1 MALDGRALAKGCA
14 AQGPGGGAAQGP
26 GGGAELRMAE
36 HLCRSQM
43 DRFLK
48 ALGENRP
55 ITVACT
61 QEAPIF
67 TQEAEEAGFTAALDF
82 VNVREHAGWSD
93 EGAEAGPKMA
103 GLLASAAVPLPAIS
117 LVSMTSQGIALILG
131 RDAMALEAARALSD
145 KLDIT
150 VLLTGEEPV
159 IPARRVEFPVLR
171 GRARA
176 ATGHLG
182 DFTVT
187 VDDTS
192 AASPASR
199 SVYLWGE
206 GKNGTQSRCDVI
218 LDLSGRPALFHE
230 TRQGY
235 LRADPADAAAVA
247 RAMAAAG
254 ELVGTFDKPRFV
266 NFDQGLCAHSR
277 NKKAGCTRCLDLC
290 PTGAITPG
298 GSPPAGTATA
308 TGPRGATTD
317 WVNISNEIC
326 AGCGAC
332 AAVCPTGA
340 IQYALPTADALARRM
355 RAMLLGFAEA
365 GGRDPILLIH
375 DDAHG
380 EALLDAL
387 ARHGDGLPARVLP
400 LRVNEVSQL
409 DLSLLA
415 GAFAWGAAGLRLLM
429 PARRGHG
436 TEGVLRNLDY
446 LNAALT
452 GMGIGA
458 RAAAIETDDPFT
470 LGEAVRG
477 LKSLHTGWVAENF
490 LPQGAPREVMRQA
503 FRALHGASGSQATQ
517 IAMPEQA
524 PFGLARVDTDG
535 CTLCLA
541 CTMVCPTSAFTAN
554 PDTPQLRFLEDACVQ
569 CGLCAVTCP
578 EKVITLEPRLNFSPE
593 AARAVVVKEE
603 PPAECPSCGKL
614 FGMKSSVE
622 RVKAKL
628 TASGHWMFQDPA
640 RLAMLD
646 LCEDCRVSAA
656 TNAALDPYATTE
668 RPRAKTTE
676 DYLREAERAKKLN

>member
-1 MALDGRALAKGCA
+1 MTLDGKALAKGCA
-14 AQGPGGGAAQGP
+14 AQGPNAGT
-26 GGGAELRMAE
+26 ELRMAE
-36 HLCRSQM
+36 HLCRSQL
-43 DRFLK
+43 DRFLA

-55 ITVACT
+55 MTVACT
-61 QEAPIF
+61 QEAPLF
-67 TQEAEEAGFTAALDF
+67 TQEAEEAGFAGTLDF
-82 VNVREHAGWSD
+82 VNVREHAGWSA
-93 EGAEAGPKMA
+93 EGAAAGPKMA
-103 GLLASAAVPLPAIS
+103 GLLASAAVPLPSIS

-131 RDAMALEAARALSD
+131 RDAVALEAARALSE

-150 VLLTGEEPV
+150 VLLTGEEAV
-159 IPARRVEFPVLR
+159 TPARRVEFPVLR
-171 GRARA
+171 GRART

-199 SVYLWGE
+199 AAYLWGE

-235 LRADPADAAAVA
+235 LRADPRDPVAVA
-247 RAMAAAG
+247 KAMAAAG

-266 NFDQGLCAHSR
+266 NFEQGLCAHSR
-277 NKKAGCTRCLDLC
+277 NKKTGCTRCLDLC
-290 PTGAITPG
+290 PTGAITPSG
-298 GSPPAGTATA
+298 K
-308 TGPRGATTD
+308 D
-317 WVNISNEIC
+317 WVNVSNEIC

-380 EALLDAL
+380 EALIDAL
-387 ARHGDGLPARVLP
+387 ARHGEGLPARVLP
-400 LRVNEVSQL
+400 IRVNEVSQL
-409 DLSLLA
+409 DLSLLT
-415 GAFAWGAAGLRLLM
+415 GAFAWGAAGLALLL
-429 PARRGHG
+429 PGRRGHG
-436 TEGVLRNLDY
+436 TEGVFRNLDY
-446 LNAALT
+446 VNTALT
-452 GMGIGA
+452 GLGLA
-458 RAAAIETDDPFT
+458 PRAQAIETDDPFT
-470 LGEAVRG
+470 LAEALSA
-477 LKSLHTGWVAENF
+477 LKPLRTSWTADGF
-490 LPQGAPREVMRQA
+490 LPLGAPREVMRQA

-517 IAMPEQA
+517 VAMPEKA
-524 PFGLARVDTDG
+524 PFGLARVDTEG

-554 PDTPQLRFLEDACVQ
+554 PETPQLRFLEEACVQ

-578 EKVITLEPRLNFSPE
+578 EKVITLEPRLNFAPE
-593 AARAVVVKEE
+593 AARPVVVKEE

-668 RPRAKTTE
+668 RPRTKTTE

>member
-1 MALDGRALAKGCA
+1 MALDGRALAQGCA
-14 AQGPGGGAAQGP
+14 AQG
-26 GGGAELRMAE
+26 AELRTAE
-36 HLCRSQM
+36 HLCRSQL
-43 DRFLK
+43 DRFLT
-48 ALGENRP
+48 ALGEGRP
-55 ITVACT
+55 VTVGCT
-61 QEAPIF
+61 QEAPLF
-67 TQEAEEAGFTAALDF
+67 TQEAEEARFAGALDF
-82 VNVREHAGWSD
+82 VNIREHAGWSA

-103 GLLASAAVPLPAIS
+103 GLLASAAVPLPSIS

-131 RDAMALEAARALSD
+131 RDAVALEAARALSD

-159 IPARRVEFPVLR
+159 TPARRVEFPVLR
-171 GRARA
+171 GRARS
-176 ATGHLG
+176 ATGFLG

-187 VDDTS
+187 VDDTA

-199 SVYLWGE
+199 GTYLWGE
-206 GKNGTQSRCDVI
+206 GKAGTQSRCDVI

-235 LRADPADAAAVA
+235 LRADPRDAAAVA

-277 NKKAGCTRCLDLC
+277 NKKVGCTRCLDLC
-290 PTGAITPG
+290 PTGAITPSG
-298 GSPPAGTATA
+298 K
-308 TGPRGATTD
+308 D
-317 WVNISNEIC
+317 WVLVSNEIC

-355 RAMLLGFAEA
+355 RAMLLGFTAA

-446 LNAALT
+446 LNTALN
-452 GMGIGA
+452 GLGLGA
-458 RAAAIETDDPFT
+458 RATAIETDDPFS
-470 LGEAVRG
+470 LGEALQTTKLLRT
-477 LKSLHTGWVAENF
+477 SWTGDSF

-503 FRALHGASGSQATQ
+503 FRALHGATGAAATQ
-517 IAMPEQA
+517 IAMPEMA
-524 PFGLARVDTDG
+524 PFGLARVDVSG

-554 PDTPQLRFLEDACVQ
+554 PDTPQLRFLEEACVQ
-569 CGLCAVTCP
+569 CGLCATTCP
-578 EKVITLEPRLNFSPE
+578 EKVISLEPRLNFSAE
-593 AARAVVVKEE
+593 ASRSVVVKEE

-628 TASGHWMFQDPA
+628 SASGHWMFQDPA

-646 LCEDCRVSAA
+646 LCEDCRVGAA
-656 TNAALDPYATTE
+656 TNAAVDPYATTE

-676 DYLREAERAKKLN
+676 DFLREAERAKKLK

>member
-1 MALDGRALAKGCA
+1 MTPDPRAIAKGC
-14 AQGPGGGAAQGP
+14 
-26 GGGAELRMAE
+26 GAELRSAE
-36 HLCRSQM
+36 HLCRSQL
-43 DRFLK
+43 DRFLA
-48 ALGENRP
+48 ALAENRP
-55 ITVACT
+55 VTVACT
-61 QEAPIF
+61 QEAPLF
-67 TQEAEEAGFTAALDF
+67 TQEAEEAGFNAALDF
-82 VNVREHAGWSD
+82 VNIREHAGWSS
-93 EGAEAGPKMA
+93 EGAESGPKMA

-117 LVSMTSQGIALILG
+117 LVSMTSQGVALILG
-131 RDAMALEAARALSD
+131 RDAVALEAARALAE

-150 VLLTGEEPV
+150 VLLTGEESV
-159 IPARRVEFPVLR
+159 TPARRVEFPVLR

-176 ATGHLG
+176 AIGHLG

-187 VDDTS
+187 VDGAA

-199 SVYLWGE
+199 AAYLWGE
-206 GKNGTQSRCDVI
+206 GKDGTQSRCDVI

-235 LRADPADAAAVA
+235 LRADPTDAAAVA

-266 NFDQGLCAHSR
+266 NLDQGLCAHSR
-277 NKKAGCTRCLDLC
+277 NKKTGCTRCLDLC
-290 PTGAITPG
+290 PTGAITPSG
-298 GSPPAGTATA
+298 K
-308 TGPRGATTD
+308 D
-317 WVNISNEIC
+317 WVNVSNEAC

-355 RAMLLGFAEA
+355 RAMLLGFTEA

-387 ARHGDGLPARVLP
+387 ARHGEGLPARVLP
-400 LRVNEVSQL
+400 LRVNEVGQC
-409 DLSLLA
+409 DLSILA
-415 GAFAWGAAGLRLLM
+415 GGFAWGAAGLRLLM

-446 LNAALT
+446 LNAALE
-452 GMGIGA
+452 GLGIGA
-458 RAAAIETDDPFT
+458 RAAAIETDDPFS
-470 LGEAVRG
+470 LAEA
-477 LKSLHTGWVAENF
+477 LHAAKPLRTTWTAETF
-490 LPQGAPREVMRQA
+490 LPQGAPREIMRQA
-503 FRALHGASGSQATQ
+503 FRALPDPGGV
-517 IAMPEQA
+517 IAMPAQA
-524 PFGLARVDTDG
+524 PFGLARVDTAG

-541 CTMVCPTSAFTAN
+541 CTMVCPTAAFTAN
-554 PDTPQLRFLEDACVQ
+554 PETPQLRFLEEACVQ

-578 EKVITLEPRLNFSPE
+578 EKVITLEPRLNLAPE
-593 AARAVVVKEE
+593 ASRAVVVKEE

-628 TASGHWMFQDPA
+628 SASGHWMFQDPA

>member
-1 MALDGRALAKGCA
+1 MTLDGRALAKGCA
-14 AQGPGGGAAQGP
+14 AQGS
-26 GGGAELRMAE
+26 ELRMAE
-36 HLCRSQM
+36 HLCRSQL
-43 DRFLK
+43 DRFLA

-55 ITVACT
+55 MTVACT
-61 QEAPIF
+61 QEQPLF

-82 VNVREHAGWSD
+82 VNIREHAGW
-93 EGAEAGPKMA
+93 GAQGDEAGPKMA
-103 GLLASAAVPLPAIS
+103 GLLASAAVPLPGIS
-117 LVSMTSQGIALILG
+117 LVSMTSQGIALVLG
-131 RDAMALEAARALSD
+131 RDAVALEAARALAD

-150 VLLTGEEPV
+150 VLLTGEEAV
-159 IPARRVEFPVLR
+159 TPARRVEFPVLR
-171 GRARA
+171 GRARS
-176 ATGHLG
+176 ATGFLG

-187 VDDTS
+187 VDDTA

-199 SVYLWGE
+199 AAYLWGE

-235 LRADPADAAAVA
+235 LRADPGDAAAVA

-277 NKKAGCTRCLDLC
+277 NKKVGCTRCLDLC
-290 PTGAITPG
+290 PTGAITPSG
-298 GSPPAGTATA
+298 K
-308 TGPRGATTD
+308 D
-317 WVNISNEIC
+317 WVNVSNEIC

-409 DLSLLA
+409 DLSLLV

-436 TEGVLRNLDY
+436 TEGVFRNLDY
-446 LNAALT
+446 LNAALS
-452 GMGIGA
+452 GLGLGLGP
-458 RAAAIETDDPFT
+458 RALAIETDDPFT
-470 LGEAVRG
+470 LGEALGATAPLRTHWTAD
-477 LKSLHTGWVAENF
+477 SF
-490 LPQGAPREVMRQA
+490 LPQGAPREVMRQG
-503 FRALHGASGSQATQ
+503 FRALHSASGAAVTQ
-517 IAMPEQA
+517 IAMPAQA
-524 PFGLARVDTDG
+524 PFGIARVAAEG

-554 PDTPQLRFLEDACVQ
+554 PDTPQLRFLEEACVQ

-578 EKVITLEPRLNFSPE
+578 EKVITLEPRLNFAPE
-593 AARAVVVKEE
+593 ARQPVVVKEE

-614 FGMKSSVE
+614 FGVKSSVE

-646 LCEDCRVSAA
+646 LCEDCRVGAA

-676 DYLREAERAKKLN
+676 DFLREAERAKKLN

>member
-1 MALDGRALAKGCA
+1 MTLDVKALARGCA
-14 AQGPGGGAAQGP
+14 AQGT
-26 GGGAELRMAE
+26 ELRTAE
-36 HLCRSQM
+36 HLCRGQL
-43 DRFLK
+43 DRFMA

-61 QEAPIF
+61 QEAPLF
-67 TQEAEEAGFTAALDF
+67 TQEAEDAGFAHALDF
-82 VNVREHAGWSD
+82 VNVREHGGWAR
-93 EGAEAGPKMA
+93 EGDAAGPKMA
-103 GLLASAAVPLPAIS
+103 GLLATASVPLPGIS
-117 LVSMTSQGIALILG
+117 LVSMESRGVALILG
-131 RDAMALEAARALSD
+131 RDTVAIEAARALAE

-150 VLLTGEEPV
+150 VLLTGEESV
-159 IPARRVEFPVLR
+159 LPARRVEFPVLR
-171 GRARA
+171 GRARM
-176 ATGHLG
+176 ATGWLG
-182 DFTVT
+182 NFSVT
-187 VDDTS
+187 VDGTA

-199 SVYLWGE
+199 AEYLWGT
-206 GKNGTQSRCDVI
+206 GKDGTESRCDVI
-218 LDLSGRPALFHE
+218 LDLTGRAALFHE

-235 LRADPADAAAVA
+235 LRAGPNDAAAVA
-247 RAMAAAG
+247 RAVAAAG

-277 NKKAGCTRCLDLC
+277 NKKTGCTRCLDLC
-290 PTGAITPG
+290 PTGAITPSG
-298 GSPPAGTATA
+298 K
-308 TGPRGATTD
+308 D
-317 WVNISNEIC
+317 WVAVSNEIC

-332 AAVCPTGA
+332 AAICPTGA

-355 RAMLLGFAEA
+355 RALLLGFTEA

-375 DDAHG
+375 DEAQG
-380 EALLDAL
+380 EALIDAL

-415 GAFAWGAAGLRLLM
+415 GAFAWGAAGLRLVM

-452 GMGIGA
+452 GMGLNA
-458 RAAAIETDDPFT
+458 PSPRALAIETDDPFS
-470 LGEAVRG
+470 LGEALVAAKPLR
-477 LKSLHTGWVAENF
+477 TGWEADGF

-503 FRALHGASGSQATQ
+503 FRALHAASGAAVME
-517 IAMPEQA
+517 IAMPALA
-524 PFGLARVDTDG
+524 PFGIARVDTEG

-554 PDTPQLRFLEDACVQ
+554 PETPQLRFLEEACVQ

-578 EKVITLEPRLNFSPE
+578 EGVITLEPRLNFAAE
-593 AARAVVVKEE
+593 AARPMMVKEE
-603 PPAECPSCGKL
+603 PPAECPSCKKL

-628 TASGHWMFQDPA
+628 SASGHWMFRDPA

-646 LCEDCRVSAA
+646 LCEDCRVTAA

-668 RPRAKTTE
+668 RPITKTTE
-676 DYLREAERAKKLN
+676 DYLREAERANKGH

>member
-1 MALDGRALAKGCA
+1 MTLDGRSLAKGCA
-14 AQGPGGGAAQGP
+14 AQGPQGGT
-26 GGGAELRMAE
+26 ELRLAE
-36 HLCRSQM
+36 HLCRGQL
-43 DRFLK
+43 DRFLA

-55 ITVACT
+55 MTVGCT
-61 QEAPIF
+61 QEAPLF
-67 TQEAEEAGFTAALDF
+67 TQEAEEAGFAAALDF
-82 VNVREHAGWSD
+82 VNLREHAGWST

-103 GLLASAAVPLPAIS
+103 GLLAAAALPLPTIS

-131 RDAMALEAARALSD
+131 RDAVALEAARALSD

-150 VLLTGEEPV
+150 VLLTGEEAV
-159 IPARRVEFPVLR
+159 TPARRVEFPVLR
-171 GRARA
+171 GRARS

-182 DFTVT
+182 DFTVI
-187 VDDTS
+187 VDDTA

-199 SVYLWGE
+199 GEYLWGE
-206 GKNGTQSRCDVI
+206 GKAGTQSRCDVI

-235 LRADPADAAAVA
+235 VRADPRDAAAVA

-277 NKKAGCTRCLDLC
+277 NKKTGCTRCLDLC

-298 GSPPAGTATA
+298 GSPPAGSAPSA
-308 TGPRGATTD
+308 GPRGPTSD
-317 WVNISNEIC
+317 WVNVSNEVC

-340 IQYALPTADALARRM
+340 IQYALPPADALARRM
-355 RAMLLGFAEA
+355 RAMLLGFTEA

-387 ARHGDGLPARVLP
+387 ARHGEGLPARILP
-400 LRVNEVSQL
+400 IRVNEVSQL

-436 TEGVLRNLDY
+436 TGGVFRNLDY
-446 LNAALT
+446 LNTALE
-452 GMGIGA
+452 GLGLGA
-458 RAAAIETDDPFT
+458 RAATIETDDPFT
-470 LGEAVRG
+470 LHEALLAAKPLRT
-477 LKSLHTGWVAENF
+477 SWAPENF

-503 FRALHGASGSQATQ
+503 FRALHGASAHPATQ
-517 IAMPEQA
+517 IPMPEKA
-524 PFGLARVDTDG
+524 PFGLARVDVSG

-554 PDTPQLRFLEDACVQ
+554 PETPQLRFLEEACVQ

-578 EKVITLEPRLNFSPE
+578 EKVITLEPRLNFTPE
-593 AARAVVVKEE
+593 AAQPVVVKEE

-656 TNAALDPYATTE
+656 TNAALDPYAATE

>member
-1 MALDGRALAKGCA
+1 MTLDGRALARGCA
-14 AQGPGGGAAQGP
+14 AQG
-26 GGGAELRMAE
+26 AELRTAE
-36 HLCRSQM
+36 HLCRSQL
-43 DRFLK
+43 DRFLA
-48 ALGENRP
+48 ALGERRP
-55 ITVACT
+55 VTVACT
-61 QEAPIF
+61 QEAPLF
-67 TQEAEEAGFTAALDF
+67 TQEAEGAGFAGALDF
-82 VNVREHAGWSD
+82 VNVREHAGWST

-131 RDAMALEAARALSD
+131 RDAVALEAARTLSD

-159 IPARRVEFPVLR
+159 TPARRVEFPVLR
-171 GRARA
+171 GRARS

-187 VDDTS
+187 VDDTA

-199 SVYLWGE
+199 GAYLWGE
-206 GKNGTQSRCDVI
+206 GKAGTQSRCDVI

-235 LRADPADAAAVA
+235 LRADPRDAAAVA

-277 NKKAGCTRCLDLC
+277 NKKVGCTRCLDLC
-290 PTGAITPG
+290 PTGAITPSG
-298 GSPPAGTATA
+298 K
-308 TGPRGATTD
+308 D
-317 WVNISNEIC
+317 WVLVSNEIC

-436 TEGVLRNLDY
+436 TEGVFRNLDY
-446 LNAALT
+446 LNTALE
-452 GMGIGA
+452 GLALGA
-458 RAAAIETDDPFT
+458 RAAAIETDDPFS
-470 LGEAVRG
+470 LLEALQATKPLR
-477 LKSLHTGWVAENF
+477 TGWTAEAF

-503 FRALHGASGSQATQ
+503 FRALHGASGSPATQ
-517 IAMPEQA
+517 IIAMPEKA
-524 PFGLARVDTDG
+524 PFGLARVDVSG

-554 PDTPQLRFLEDACVQ
+554 PETPQLRFLEEACVQ
-569 CGLCAVTCP
+569 CGLCATTCP
-578 EKVITLEPRLNFSPE
+578 EKVITLEPRLNFAPE
-593 AARAVVVKEE
+593 AARPVVVKEE